1 MHASHD
7 YTQQGLLMSLASA
20 LPDPDCPLARKA
32 HRIAR
37 KLNRGPRDRALVRE
51 ASDLLADLLTRTD
64 AGLPL
69 ESEGLLDDRFDD

>member
-7 YTQQGLLMSLASA
+7 FSQTGMLLSLASA

-69 ESEGLLDDRFDD
+69 EDDGLLCGDFDE